1 MEKINFKNGQAPY
14 INDTNLNQLQENI
27 EEAIDSKSSLPAG
40 GITGQVLAK
49 ASNLDNDVEW
59 INQTG
64 GGEGSVT
71 GDTLPIGSIVDYDGT
86 TVPENWKEVE
96 EKGEIYST
104 EETKTN
110 KKWIDGKPI
119 YRKVFTL
126 PNIAS
131 SNKQLV
137 NSSVS
142 VEVSYDKITKITGIA
157 TIPDGILPIPYMI
170 GPEQFITCFLESN
183 QNKIF
188 VYCRSYTTMDI
199 KIFLEYTKTT
209 D

>member
-1 MEKINFKNGQAPY
+1 MEKINFENGTLISKAKVL
-14 INDTNLNQLQENI
+14 INGTIYEVEPAQYEGSTPLSAQILNEMQGNI
-27 EEAIDSKSSLPAG
+27 ETAIEEVQ
-40 GITGQVLAK
+40 T
-49 ASNLDNDVEW
+49 NTNDKLNN
-59 INQTG
+59 INT
-64 GGEGSVT
+64 
-71 GDTLPIGSIVDYDGT
+71 
-86 TVPENWKEVE
+86 
-96 EKGEIYST
+96 YST
-104 EETKTN
+104 EETKVGT
-110 KKWIDGKPI
+110 WIDGKPI

-126 PNIAS
+126 PNISS

-137 NSSVS
+137 NSSVP

-170 GPEQFITCFLESN
+170 GPEQFVTCFLESN